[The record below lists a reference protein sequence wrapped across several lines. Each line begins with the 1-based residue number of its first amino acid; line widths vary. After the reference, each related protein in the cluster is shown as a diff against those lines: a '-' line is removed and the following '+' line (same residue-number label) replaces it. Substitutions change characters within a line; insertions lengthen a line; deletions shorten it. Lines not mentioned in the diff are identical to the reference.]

1 MKKPKIDN
9 NISSESQAKIPNEK
23 QEHKASHIK
32 YQMILGLFG
41 LQSFVYPFLEDEKNQ
56 GEKVIGKQQ
65 MTYISNLLNQLLE
78 AWVDPI
84 NLTNENDIPKLKQMI
99 PFVYDEHNK

>member
-1 MKKPKIDN
+1 
-9 NISSESQAKIPNEK
+9 
-23 QEHKASHIK
+23 
-32 YQMILGLFG
+32 
-41 LQSFVYPFLEDEKNQ
+41 
-56 GEKVIGKQQ
+56 VIGKQQ

-84 NLTNENDIPKLKQMI
+84 NLTNENDIPKLKQMM